1 MNEMKRKEKS
11 LFDLILSVVSEI
23 PYGKVASYG
32 QVGAL
37 AGGCSGRLVG
47 FALAGSSRRTTGEIP
62 WQRVINAR
70 GRISLK
76 GPDGALQRQLLEDE
90 GVHFHEDGSIDWS
103 VYRWE
108 A

>member
-1 MNEMKRKEKS
+1 MGFLSS
-11 LFDLILSVVSEI
+11 LGGWF
-23 PYGKVASYG
+23 GFG
-32 QVGAL
+32 GAL
-37 AGGCSGRLVG
+37 GERKGQQSGAPSTALVSG
-47 FALAGSSRRTTGEIP
+47 AANI
-62 WQRVINAR
+62 
-70 GRISLK
+70 